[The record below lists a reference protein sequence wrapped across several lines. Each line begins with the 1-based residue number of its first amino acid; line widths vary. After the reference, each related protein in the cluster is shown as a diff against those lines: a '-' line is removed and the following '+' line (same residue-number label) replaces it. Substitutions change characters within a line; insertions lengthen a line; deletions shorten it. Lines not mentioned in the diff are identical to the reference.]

1 MAQTI
6 KTLLQVFWTLFKI
19 PLFLFGAIFCII
31 GFLVVFNFIVL
42 HFKGYRFKKGIRGKR
57 IKKKLIRELF
67 INFPRRMCL
76 DILNREPD
84 FFCYQGLHLFCG
96 EQGSGKT
103 IALVEFMLRMQKEYP
118 LCKTMTNFAY
128 VNEDIVLEDWRQL
141 IDFKNGH
148 RGVVV
153 GIDELQ
159 NWFSSNDS
167 RNFPVE
173 MLEVVTQNRKNRR
186 VILGTS
192 QVFTRLAKP
201 LREQA
206 TLVYLPITLFGCLT
220 IVRVKKPVLTSD
232 GELKEYKSRGWYW
245 FVHNDE
251 IRNAYDTYKVIERLG
266 RTGFSEQKVVN
277 MVNNNYVVTTEKC
290 KPKK

>member
-1 MAQTI
+1 MLQTV
-6 KTLLQVFWTLFKI
+6 KTFLDIFWTVFKI
-19 PLFLFGAIFCII
+19 PLFLFGVISLLI
-31 GFLVVFNFIVL
+31 GFLIVFNFIVL
-42 HFKGYRFKKGIRGKR
+42 YLKGYRIKKGIRSKR

-76 DILNREPD
+76 DIIDREPD
-84 FFCYQGLHLFCG
+84 FFRYQGLHLFCG

-128 VNEDIVLEDWRQL
+128 VKEDVVLKDWRQL
-141 IDFKNGH
+141 INFKNGH

-232 GELKEYKSRGWYW
+232 GELKEYKNRGWYW
-245 FVHNDE
+245 FVHSDE

-277 MVNNNYVVTTEKC
+277 MVNNNYVVTSDEKG
-290 KPKK
+290 KK